1 MKIRIKKSK
10 TLTKHIYCNC
20 KGNFDGRKC
29 NLNQKCNNKKR
40 RCGCKNLR
48 KYYVCKNYYI

>member
-1 MKIRIKKSK
+1 MKIRIRKSK
-10 TLTKHIYCNC
+10 TLTKHVYCNC

-29 NLNQKCNNKKR
+29 NLNQNCNNKKR

-48 KYYVCKNYYI
+48 KYHVCKNYYI